1 MITLREVRDTDL
13 PTFWEHLSDPAAQHV
28 AADATSTSLRPMLRP
43 ARTPPAVRRVGTLQ
57 VVGAKDSQVDW

>member
-13 PTFWEHLSDPAAQHV
+13 PTFREHLSDPAAQHV

-43 ARTPPAVRRVGTLQ
+43 ARTPPAV
-57 VVGAKDSQVDW
+57 S